1 MHTIELSYVVA
12 ALNKL
17 IFFLWEIAKNQK
29 KAFSHHRVCVC
40 LSVLLK
46 LLESYHSR
54 IVNGMFAFNQQSIK
68 VDKELSV

>member
-40 LSVLLK
+40 V
-46 LLESYHSR
+46 
-54 IVNGMFAFNQQSIK
+54 
-68 VDKELSV
+68 